1 LVRVAI
7 DIRSAT
13 HSDEPLLHGVL
24 GLAFNWR
31 GAMAL
36 GDVDRA
42 MTRPEIGHYIT
53 GWPQHGEV
61 GFVAYDSAGPLGA
74 VWWRLWAGGDTG
86 YGYVSADIP
95 ELTLGVVAAYR
106 GQGVGRALMEAIIE
120 AGWRQSP
127 PALSLSVEVEN
138 IAAHR
143 LYRHLGFEVVGRVGE
158 ADTMVL
164 QLGDQPLVHA

>member
-1 LVRVAI
+1 MRVAI
-7 DIRSAT
+7 DIRPAT

-36 GDVDRA
+36 ADVDRA
-42 MTRPEIGHYIT
+42 MTRPEIGHYIE

-74 VWWRLWAGGDTG
+74 VWWRFWAGADAG
-86 YGYVSADIP
+86 YGFVAADIP
-95 ELTLGVVAAYR
+95 ELTLGVVAAFR
-106 GQGVGRALMEAIIE
+106 GQGVGRALMESIIE
-120 AGWRQSP
+120 AGRRQSV

-138 IAAHR
+138 TAAHR
-143 LYRHLGFEVVGRVGE
+143 LYRHLGFEVVGRAGE

-164 QLGDQPLVHA
+164 HLRDHPRVPA